1 MTHSHND
8 GGNNRVIVEVRKRK
22 RIKRIKT
29 FIIITVFILFL
40 IPTLL
45 YILLGIRLSNLQK
58 QVNKLMS
65 ANVGKS
71 NLDEYD
77 DENYAYAYEMNE
89 NETDN
94 NYPDKP
100 DYDKTNA
107 YSPENNILKKDG
119 TRL

>member
-77 DENYAYAYEMNE
+77 DENYAYAYEMN
-89 NETDN
+89 
-94 NYPDKP
+94 
-100 DYDKTNA
+100 
-107 YSPENNILKKDG
+107 
-119 TRL
+119 